1 MKLDIPQIDPSLWLR
16 LKLEAKHRG
25 LEVSDL
31 LVEALYQFLGL
42 SYKKQILSKESNL
55 DRPAGTSTKEDAKE
69 FELNTEGFGKIDE
82 EMWE

>member
-16 LKLEAKHRG
+16 LKIEAKHRG

-31 LVEALYQFLGL
+31 LVEALKQFLGI
-42 SYKKQILSKESNL
+42 SHRRPIPTDKTNL
-55 DRPAGTSTKEDAKE
+55 DRLAGTWTEEDARE
-69 FELNTEGFGKIDE
+69 FEKNTEGFGDIDQ